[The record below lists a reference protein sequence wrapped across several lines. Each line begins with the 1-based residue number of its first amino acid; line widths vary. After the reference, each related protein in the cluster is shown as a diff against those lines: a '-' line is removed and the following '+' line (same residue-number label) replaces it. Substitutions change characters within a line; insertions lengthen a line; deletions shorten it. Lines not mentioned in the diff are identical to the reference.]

1 MQMLAC
7 LSDVR
12 QIQRRAPSYRIFK
25 IMMMMLAMMMMTNK
39 KVMTMTMRV
48 MMMMMIHTCLPKSA
62 SVPIVRESSKK
73 VFH

>member
-1 MQMLAC
+1 MLAC

-25 IMMMMLAMMMMTNK
+25 MMMMMMMTNK
-39 KVMTMTMRV
+39 KVMTMAMLV

>member
-12 QIQRRAPSYRIFK
+12 QIQRRAPGYRIFK
-25 IMMMMLAMMMMTNK
+25 IMMMMMMMTNK
-39 KVMTMTMRV
+39 KVMTMTILV
-48 MMMMMIHTCLPKSA
+48 MMMMIFHTCLPKSA

>member
-12 QIQRRAPSYRIFK
+12 QIQRRAPGYRIFK
-25 IMMMMLAMMMMTNK
+25 MMMMITLMMTNK
-39 KVMTMTMRV
+39 KVMRMTILV
-48 MMMMMIHTCLPKSA
+48 MMMMIFHTCLPKSA

>member
-1 MQMLAC
+1 MLAC

-12 QIQRRAPSYRIFK
+12 QIQRRAPGYRIFK
-25 IMMMMLAMMMMTNK
+25 IMMMMMMMTNK
-39 KVMTMTMRV
+39 KVMTMTTLV